1 MFLDGHLDDQSLK
14 TGAQAVATNFDP
26 TLIATRAPRSR
37 RSIYMSWVAL
47 GALALTCTE
56 SPWRAWPHTLDRD
69 SNSWVGSV
77 MCRLDLCPHRR
88 VPVGN
93 MRSESMA
100 AALLSLPPEPWAPAV
115 ATVATRV
122 TPHNAAGLARSAS
135 DAADEQRALAGGGV
149 YGGLS

>member
-1 MFLDGHLDDQSLK
+1 
-14 TGAQAVATNFDP
+14 
-26 TLIATRAPRSR
+26 
-37 RSIYMSWVAL
+37 
-47 GALALTCTE
+47 
-56 SPWRAWPHTLDRD
+56 
-69 SNSWVGSV
+69 
-77 MCRLDLCPHRR
+77 
-88 VPVGN
+88 